1 MATMADIPSD
11 DHVRDAIGAEADVS
25 GFPPLVGTE
34 FSLTDIVIGKVIC
47 ENGTPNLER
56 ITFRVQPERA
66 TTAGRILGIRGRRP
80 TGERILT
87 LIRVE
92 NVSEYNPHE
101 DALSSTVSDVIPFET
116 KYAPEGRSTVIHR
129 AAVADTLEEAVLRED
144 DSLDRIDSVETLP
157 RAGSPVVEI
166 PPELIAEAMSFAPDP
181 DTGLDMGTIHGV
193 PNVPVRLRREVIQT
207 HIFICGGIGRG
218 KSYGRGVLAEELWAH
233 GIPQINI
240 DPLGEMVEATIA
252 LGGMNVVPGK
262 DFTMPLSALQSG
274 EVIDAIPA
282 INKGT
287 NIETLVAYAHEKLLA
302 ERVMA
307 SGEQFG
313 VEDLVKKI
321 EEIAPDLDMKAA
333 TSRPAMLRALS
344 LNKLKYIGNSFPWKK
359 ELTPGRIINIDC
371 RGFLVSDLRLIAAA
385 VARDIQ
391 RLASARKIPF
401 VVLSMDEAHLIAPND
416 DKVVATQ
423 VLREIA
429 RIGRHYR
436 IGLILTTQ
444 SPADMDRAILKRLLT
459 RFLFAIE
466 PDQLDALRGIFS
478 DAPEEMVRRLPKL
491 PVGTCAVTGVSETV
505 KHATLVKIRRRRT
518 PVGGAT
524 PDIFADLA
532 VHGWKGR
539 RPFDEIVTTNGEQE
553 SPS

>member
-1 MATMADIPSD
+1 MDVLPTVAFGDEGGEDREAG
-11 DHVRDAIGAEADVS
+11 DA
-25 GFPPLVGTE
+25 PLLGTE
-34 FSLTDIVIGKVIC
+34 FSPDDIVIGKVIY

-56 ITFRVQPERA
+56 ITFRVQPGRA
-66 TTAGRILGIRGRRP
+66 TTAGRIVGIRGRRP
-80 TGERILT
+80 SGERILT

-92 NVSEYNPHE
+92 NVTEHNPHE

-129 AAVADTLEEAVLRED
+129 AAVADTLEEAVLKED
-144 DSLDRIDSVETLP
+144 DSLVEIDSVQTLP
-157 RAGSPVVEI
+157 LAGSPVIEI
-166 PPELIAEAMSFAPDP
+166 PPELIAEALSFAPSP
-181 DTGLDMGTIHGV
+181 DAGLDMGTIHGV
-193 PNVPVRLRREVIQT
+193 PNVPVRLRREVVQT
-207 HIFICGGIGRG
+207 HLFFCGGIGRG

-240 DPLGEMVEATIA
+240 DPLGEMVDATTA
-252 LGGMNVVPGK
+252 LGGMNVVPGAG
-262 DFTMPLSALQSG
+262 FTIPLSALQSG

-287 NIETLVAYAHEKLLA
+287 NIETLVAYAHERLWA
-302 ERVMA
+302 ERVMR
-307 SGEQFG
+307 GQQFG
-313 VEDLVKKI
+313 VDDLVRKI
-321 EEIAPDLDMKAA
+321 EEVAPDLEMKAQ
-333 TSRPAMLRALS
+333 TVRPAALRAQS
-344 LNKLKYIGNSFPWKK
+344 LRKISYIGNPFDWEKAI
-359 ELTPGRIINIDC
+359 TPGKIINIDC

-436 IGLILTTQ
+436 IGLVLTTQ

-478 DAPEEMVRRLPKL
+478 DAPEELVRRLPKL

-524 PDIFADLA
+524 PNIFADLA
-532 VHGWKGR
+532 RRGWTGR
-539 RPFDEIVTTNGEQE
+539 RSFDEISDGEQE
-553 SPS
+553 GRP